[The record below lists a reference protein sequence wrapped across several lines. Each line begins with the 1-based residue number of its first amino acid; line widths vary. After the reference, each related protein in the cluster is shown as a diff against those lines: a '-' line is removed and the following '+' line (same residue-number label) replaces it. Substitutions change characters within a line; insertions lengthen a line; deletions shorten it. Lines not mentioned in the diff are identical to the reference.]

1 MERNEVIQTL
11 RSSLQEAVRRNP
23 ADVLFFSGGLD
34 TSILALLSPTTPLL
48 HICLEDGGEDLP
60 YAEAAARALGR
71 SLIVRRVSADE
82 ALAAIPEIIRIRRSF
97 DPALPNDLALYFAFA
112 EARSLGF
119 EVAMT
124 GDGADELF
132 AGYSYM
138 FDRDLA
144 TYIPWLAGRM
154 HFSSGEFGHWFG
166 MEVRQPYLDPAVVD
180 LALSIPPE
188 LKVREETGARF
199 GKWIL
204 RRAFEGDL
212 PSLLCWQ
219 SKRPIEVGSGF
230 SRLRERVIRM
240 LNDGDWAVPVRF
252 ISCDQPYYYRI
263 YRQVVGEIPPPGP
276 GEVPCPHCG
285 AGLPPD
291 AHHCRTCGW
300 FGVPLPLV
308 RSGGIID

>member
-1 MERNEVIQTL
+1 VKGLLETL
-11 RSSLQEAVRRNP
+11 RSCLRDAVWRNP
-23 ADVLFFSGGLD
+23 ADVLLFSGGLD
-34 TSILALLSPTTPLL
+34 TSILAALSPATPLL
-48 HICLEDGGEDLP
+48 HVCLEEGGEDLP

-71 SLIVRRVSADE
+71 SLMVRQVSADE
-82 ALAAIPEIIRIRRSF
+82 ALAAIPEVIRIRRSF

-119 EVAMT
+119 ESAMT

-138 FDRDLA
+138 FDQDLT

-154 HFSSGEFGHWFG
+154 RFSSTEFGQWFG
-166 MEVRQPYLDPAVVD
+166 MDVRQPYLDPAVVD

-188 LKVREETGARF
+188 LKVREENGARF
-199 GKWIL
+199 GKWVL

-212 PSLLCWQ
+212 TPQLCWQ

-230 SRLRERVIRM
+230 SRLRERVIGM
-240 LNDGDWAVPVRF
+240 LTDEDWAVSVRL
-252 ISCDQPYYYRI
+252 ISCDQPYYYRV

-300 FGVPLPLV
+300 CG
-308 RSGGIID
+308 